1 VRTLHRL
8 YTDGGG
14 ARALWRGW
22 VPNCQRA
29 ALVNLADMATY
40 DHVKQYVLRNTW
52 LPDDWRTH
60 VCASVAS
67 GLTAALVSTP
77 ADVVKTRIMNQPV
90 DSTGRCTAH
99 TFTCRSHTTTQ
110 RSRIQIITRLSSR
123 YSAWRGLLRAVQ
135 GFRAHL
141 GAHGTVG
148 VDILGGVRTDTTG
161 DWRNQL
167 LTPRVTSRLSLH

>member
-1 VRTLHRL
+1 M
-8 YTDGGG
+8 
-14 ARALWRGW
+14 
-22 VPNCQRA
+22 PNCQRA

-40 DHVKQYVLRNTW
+40 DHVKQYVLRNTS

-77 ADVVKTRIMNQPV
+77 ADVIKTRIMNQPV
-90 DSTGRCTAH
+90 DSTGRCAAH
-99 TFTCRSHTTTQ
+99 TFTCRSHSTLQ
-110 RSRIQIITRLSSR
+110 RARIQIITRLSSCDGAR
-123 YSAWRGLLRAVQ
+123 RGLLRVVQ
-135 GFRAHL
+135 GLRAYL

-161 DWRNQL
+161 DRRDKL
-167 LTPRVTSRLSLH
+167 LTPRVTIISAIMLQRILAHTLGT